1 MFKKIKIRWSNFR
14 LSLRMKIIV
23 ALSSI
28 SVVLLLSSIIS
39 ILEYRRMSSY
49 VSTLMA
55 QDIRN
60 IHTVEKLMSEADS
73 YNLDVLAVIGDDSLS
88 EVPDFD
94 RQGFRDGCDSLKT
107 AFRGRKIAPLADSVL
122 YAYSAYMLAS
132 TELPDIV
139 ASTFINTRDWYFTR
153 LQPLF
158 SRLRGYLDRLNE
170 MMYKELQHNASDF
183 DHGFYRSIIPAAVA
197 VSVGILLVFLLLF
210 FILSYYVKPLYRML
224 EGLRDYRSFR
234 HRYAVEFDGNDQLQ
248 DLNSEVTELTEENR
262 QLRRRLANMKQQQE
276 SNES

>member
-1 MFKKIKIRWSNFR
+1 MLKKFKLRWSNFR

-88 EVPDFD
+88 EVPAFD

-107 AFRGRKIAPLADSVL
+107 AFKGRRIAPLADSVL

-158 SRLRGYLDRLNE
+158 YRLRGYLDKLNE

-234 HRYAVEFDGNDQLQ
+234 HRYSVEFDGNDQLQ
-248 DLNSEVTELTEENR
+248 DLNTEVSELTDENR
-262 QLRRRLANMKQQQE
+262 QLRRRLANLKQQQE
-276 SNES
+276 Q